1 MVTIP
6 YSVLRVINQ
15 KCITG
20 CWLSIRG
27 KDLINQIHLVLL
39 VTWDTAWRQVLEY
52 KRLPYHL
59 VNSLRPR
66 SNRRHFADDM
76 FKCISLIENVSILI
90 QISLKFVPMGPINNI
105 PALVQIMARCR
116 PGDKPLSEPMMDSL
130 PTHICVTRPQ
140 CHCKWVEDLTLSSMK
155 AQLLTKATP
164 PLVKRLAT
172 ASCRIS
178 MMTSSN
184 GNISASLALCPG
196 NSPATGEFPSQRPV
210 TRSFYVF
217 FHLRLNKRLSKQSWG
232 WWFEMPSHPLWR
244 HCNAQ

>member
-1 MVTIP
+1 MSSDSKYILQLYTFQAAPIVYSFYLDKSVAMVTIP

-27 KDLINQIHLVLL
+27 KDLINQIHRVLL

-105 PALVQIMARCR
+105 PALVQIMA
-116 PGDKPLSEPMMDSL
+116 SL
-130 PTHICVTRPQ
+130 V
-140 CHCKWVEDLTLSSMK
+140 
-155 AQLLTKATP
+155 
-164 PLVKRLAT
+164 
-172 ASCRIS
+172 
-178 MMTSSN
+178 
-184 GNISASLALCPG
+184 
-196 NSPATGEFPSQRPV
+196 PSRRQAIIW
-210 TRSFYVF
+210 T
-217 FHLRLNKRLSKQSWG
+217 NDG
-232 WWFEMPSHPLWR
+232 
-244 HCNAQ
+244 